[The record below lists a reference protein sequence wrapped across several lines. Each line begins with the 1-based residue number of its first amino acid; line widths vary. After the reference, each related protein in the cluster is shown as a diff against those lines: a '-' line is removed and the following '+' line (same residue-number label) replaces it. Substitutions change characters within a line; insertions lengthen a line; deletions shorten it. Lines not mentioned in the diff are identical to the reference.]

1 MPIPGIC
8 LKGIQQS
15 NTKRLIIKVAK
26 PILTFNTFEMPCP
39 NTVQGLTPIPAEI
52 NKASPSQNKT
62 SPIIKNITE
71 INFGFKVRA
80 LGELQNNIGIA
91 LAERIFNLNIIQQH

>member
-1 MPIPGIC
+1 
-8 LKGIQQS
+8 
-15 NTKRLIIKVAK
+15 
-26 PILTFNTFEMPCP
+26 MPCP

-52 NKASPSQNKT
+52 NKASPSPNKT

-80 LGELQNNIGIA
+80 LGELQNNIGTA
-91 LAERIFNLNIIQQH
+91 LAERIFNLNIIQQHKKNTTHKELLTKFALFCTKSNVFFL